1 MHEIEDER
9 PIPVGRAAAAVR
21 HEADSAADGSR
32 GSLTHDCP
40 EPSEPTPARPAS
52 ADADRAG
59 VPPPPPPPAPTSAP
73 SHIERTR
80 PETRSYDD
88 GGAPLAAPGGHP
100 LAALR
105 GFQMEVELVEAAF
118 PDWRRVLVRSLVA
131 YVLVIGSILGLI
143 AAFLV
148 LTGHAGS
155 GHP

>member
-9 PIPVGRAAAAVR
+9 PIPVGRARATAAP
-21 HEADSAADGSR
+21 
-32 GSLTHDCP
+32 P
-40 EPSEPTPARPAS
+40 ETYA
-52 ADADRAG
+52 
-59 VPPPPPPPAPTSAP
+59 PPAPAP
-73 SHIERTR
+73 APRLAAHIERTR
-80 PETRSYDD
+80 PQADEPD
-88 GGAPLAAPGGHP
+88 GRHP

-105 GFQMEVELVEAAF
+105 GFRMEVELVEAAF